1 MFLTEQDLRDTFWA
15 NYNYNNRA
23 IKYQFECPLRQGNI
37 DLVTVEKFQE
47 QYQINA
53 FEFKLDDMKK
63 LLPFRLGAGQGFSVL
78 PLLLTSFFDFGD
90 KKIYYTH
97 NSGHIEKWVTRF
109 LDTLP
114 NQIPVNGQIPK

>member
-37 DLVTVEKFQE
+37 DLMTVEKFQE

-53 FEFKLDDMKK
+53 FEFKLDDIKK
-63 LLPFRLGAGQGFSVL
+63 VLLQAKGNVPYCNKSWIVVPEEKKESRFRTLSELSYGRE
-78 PLLLTSFFDFGD
+78 
-90 KKIYYTH
+90 TH
-97 NSGHIEKWVTRF
+97 RCDHRCGRW
-109 LDTLP
+109 
-114 NQIPVNGQIPK
+114 